1 MLKKAIYYSVVAK
14 VNPKDPQGSRIYYA
28 QVQSRGT
35 VTLDT
40 IARRI
45 QQTCTVT
52 RADIL
57 GALAALEQNICE
69 SLANGE
75 ITRLSE
81 LGSLQ
86 MIIRSKGAKT
96 EKEYSTD
103 LISRVYPLFRPG
115 QGLQD
120 MLTTLTYVQVE
131 PKTTQAT
138 DDEQA

>member
-14 VNPKDPQGSRIYYA
+14 VNPKDPQGARLYYA
-28 QVQSRGT
+28 QVQSRGA
-35 VTLDT
+35 VTLST

-52 RADIL
+52 RADIM
-57 GALAALEQNICE
+57 GALAALEQSICE
-69 SLANGE
+69 GLANGE
-75 ITRLSE
+75 IIRLGE

-86 MIIRSKGAKT
+86 MIIRSKGSET
-96 EKEYSTD
+96 EKEYNTD

-120 MLTTLTYVQVE
+120 MLATLTYAQVE
-131 PKTTQAT
+131 PKSSQTA
-138 DDEQA
+138 DEEQA

>member
-1 MLKKAIYYSVVAK
+1 
-14 VNPKDPQGSRIYYA
+14 
-28 QVQSRGT
+28 
-35 VTLDT
+35 
-40 IARRI
+40 
-45 QQTCTVT
+45 
-52 RADIL
+52 
-57 GALAALEQNICE
+57 
-69 SLANGE
+69 
-75 ITRLSE
+75 
-81 LGSLQ
+81 